1 MSLAQTKAAT
11 IMQESAEGLTSHQV
25 ISLLMDGALE
35 RVTQAQDCL
44 QSGNTDDAD
53 VLVAKLVGIIN
64 GLRSSLNLDAG
75 GEIAV
80 NLDAL
85 YDYMVSR
92 IDDTKGQDPQVL
104 AEIHQ
109 LIDSLKSGWDG
120 IDSELSEAS

>member
-11 IMQESAEGLTSHQV
+11 LLQESSDEVTSHQV

-35 RVTQAQDCL
+35 RVVQAQECL
-44 QSGNTDDAD
+44 ESGNRTDAD

-64 GLRSSLNLDAG
+64 GLRGSLNLDAG

-85 YDYMVSR
+85 YDYMIGRLS
-92 IDDTKGQDPQVL
+92 DTQGDPVVL
-104 AEIHQ
+104 AEVQ
-109 LIDSLKSGWDG
+109 RLIGELKSGWDA
-120 IDSELSEAS
+120 IDTEAC